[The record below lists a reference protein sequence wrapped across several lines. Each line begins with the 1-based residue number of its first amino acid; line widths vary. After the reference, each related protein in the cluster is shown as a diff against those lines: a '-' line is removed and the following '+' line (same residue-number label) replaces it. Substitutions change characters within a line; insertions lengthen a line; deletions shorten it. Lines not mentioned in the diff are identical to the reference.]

1 MTKKYVQVQFLDS
14 PFSSAYVFLTD
25 IEDLQVNDLVAV
37 DTRNGFKLATVDHYV
52 EAPPENIASATL
64 KWVIQ
69 KVDLTA
75 HNERI
80 ERERQMAALKRK
92 MDARRKELQEIEI
105 FALLAKEDEG
115 MKEMF
120 DQYVELSK

>member
-1 MTKKYVQVQFLDS
+1 MSKKYVSVQFLDS

-25 IEDLQVNDLVAV
+25 IEDLKVNDLVVV
-37 DTRNGFKLATVDHYV
+37 DTRNGFKLASVDAYV
-52 EAPPENIASATL
+52 DAPPESVSTETL

-80 ERERQMAALKRK
+80 ERERKMAALKRK
-92 MDARRKELQEIEI
+92 MDARRKQLQEIEI
-105 FALLAKEDEG
+105 FALLAKEDET
-115 MKEMF
+115 MKDMF
-120 DQYVELSK
+120 EEYLELSK